1 MYKIYQKQ
9 MLKCT
14 DIPNTDVKMYKIYQ
28 IKQNIDKW
36 KRINEKMNGRTN
48 FLSFLCLVK
57 P

>member
-1 MYKIYQKQ
+1 

-28 IKQNIDKW
+28 IKQNIDEW

-48 FLSFLCLVK
+48 FLSFLC
-57 P
+57 